1 MIRSVILMS
10 HSVPWWRHHGQSIWR
25 RECWRI
31 LRRWEWE
38 QRPQDWSIRHSFIY
52 WQIKYRK
59 GAWFLAATF
68 NRLSKP
74 FLPNIVRH
82 IWLPGGDAKA
92 SVSPPIWKLNL
103 NTPAIRHNV
112 WQLQQIGQTIAKVFH
127 FCPLFVSLNTSLS
140 GNLHTFSSPFQ
151 RYPTCL
157 ISVRACCWSTVLW
170 TARSIWRRRPGRSLT
185 LGCINSVGIFFN
197 EDVIQPWIHWPPWS
211 SFPGCSRRPKCRRP
225 PTHMSLMLSHMLEI
239 WRKKTVR
246 HLEQAIYE

>member
-1 MIRSVILMS
+1 MFYSTIKAASICSGILLLS
-10 HSVPWWRHHGQSIWR
+10 
-25 RECWRI
+25 
-31 LRRWEWE
+31 
-38 QRPQDWSIRHSFIY
+38 
-52 WQIKYRK
+52 
-59 GAWFLAATF
+59 FLAF
-68 NRLSKP
+68 QLFGPPKCLRSSYHFSRDNR
-74 FLPNIVRH
+74 FQ
-82 IWLPGGDAKA
+82 G
-92 SVSPPIWKLNL
+92 
-103 NTPAIRHNV
+103 PAIRHNV

-170 TARSIWRRRPGRSLT
+170 TARRTWRRRPGRLLT

>member
-1 MIRSVILMS
+1 MARAFDEENVGGSSGAESESKDPKTDRLDIL
-10 HSVPWWRHHGQSIWR
+10 
-25 RECWRI
+25 
-31 LRRWEWE
+31 L
-38 QRPQDWSIRHSFIY
+38 Y

-103 NTPAIRHNV
+103 TTLAIRHNV
-112 WQLQQIGQTIAKVFH
+112 WQLQQIGQTIAKGFH

-157 ISVRACCWSTVLW
+157 ISVCACCWSTVLW
-170 TARSIWRRRPGRSLT
+170 TARRTWRRRPGRSLT

-225 PTHMSLMLSHMLEI
+225 PTHMSFMLSHTLKVN
-239 WRKKTVR
+239 KKELWCQPISPQHITSKLKKIQVTW
-246 HLEQAIYE
+246 

>member
-1 MIRSVILMS
+1 MNTFSQCT
-10 HSVPWWRHHGQSIWR
+10 H
-25 RECWRI
+25 
-31 LRRWEWE
+31 
-38 QRPQDWSIRHSFIY
+38 QD
-52 WQIKYRK
+52 
-59 GAWFLAATF
+59 G
-68 NRLSKP
+68 P
-74 FLPNIVRH
+74 F
-82 IWLPGGDAKA
+82 

-103 NTPAIRHNV
+103 TTPAIRHNV

-140 GNLHTFSSPFQ
+140 GNLRTFPSPFQ

-170 TARSIWRRRPGRSLT
+170 TARRTWRRRPGRSLT

-211 SFPGCSRRPKCRRP
+211 SFPGCSRRPKCHRP
-225 PTHMSLMLSHMLEI
+225 PTDMSLMLSHMLEI